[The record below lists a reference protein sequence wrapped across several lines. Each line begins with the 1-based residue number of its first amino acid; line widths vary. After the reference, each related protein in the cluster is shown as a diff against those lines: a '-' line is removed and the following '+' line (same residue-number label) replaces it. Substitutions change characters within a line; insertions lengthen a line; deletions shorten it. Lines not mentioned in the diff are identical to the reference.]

1 MKKKILSKKLLI
13 VLTCFLIIQYHTKSQ
28 VVYINNAGKQTQY
41 DSSLFYSDKKPDIKL
56 KPTPVQNVKLLPSIF
71 SQRYELN
78 RKYLMSLEND
88 KLLQNFY
95 FEAGLSKAGNIML
108 NKDLNYK
115 DFYWGWES
123 PSNQLRG
130 HFLGHWLSAA
140 AYLYAETKDGE
151 VKAKADKIVQELAE
165 CQKINGGEWAGSI
178 PEKYFSIMTEA
189 KNWIWSPQYTIHK
202 TLMGLWDMYNVTGSP
217 KALEVLEKFADWFH
231 RWTGQQITNNKASAI
246 YGGETCGML
255 EIWANLYGIT
265 KKQKYLDLMER
276 YGNPDLFQALLRGE
290 DALSNEHA
298 NASIPWSHGS
308 ARTYEVTG
316 NSHWRDVTMGFW
328 KNAVIDRES
337 FCTGGQNAGE
347 YWIPP
352 RLLENFLCQ
361 NNQEHCTVYNMIRTA
376 DYLYRWTGD
385 IKYAD
390 YIERNIYNGIL
401 AQQNPNTGMVA
412 YFLPMAAG
420 FTKGGDKGWGTPTMD
435 FWCCH
440 GSLVQAQVRYLE
452 FIYFENADGI
462 IVSQYIPSEL
472 KWIKDNVNIN
482 LTQDFVAHE
491 YNRIPMGSRW
501 KMKYNIKTDKPVKFA
516 LQLRTP
522 WWSEQKAIIK
532 VNGTPES
539 ARAIN
544 GIFSIDRVWNND
556 EVLVEFPAK
565 VYCVPLPYSKNKYAF
580 MEGPIVLAGITDN
593 DQYLKGDVDNPQT
606 ILTREYEHEYKV
618 FPWKQSHYR
627 TVNQQV
633 NFRFIPLY
641 EISDERYTIYFP
653 VQK

>member
-1 MKKKILSKKLLI
+1 MEMVKKYLI
-13 VLTCFLIIQYHTKSQ
+13 VICLLSIICNYLFAQ
-28 VVYINNAGKQTQY
+28 VIYVNNAGKQMQY
-41 DSSLFYSDKKPDIKL
+41 DSSLFYSGQKPDIKL
-56 KPTPVQNVKLLPSIF
+56 KSVSVQNVKLLTSLF

-78 RKYLMSLEND
+78 KKYLMSLEND

-95 FEAGLSKAGNIML
+95 YEAGLSKTGYIML
-108 NKDLNYK
+108 NKNINYK

-123 PSNQLRG
+123 PGNQLRG

-140 AYLYAETKDGE
+140 AYMYAETKDEE
-151 VKAKADKIVQELAE
+151 VKARADKIVNELAE
-165 CQKINGGEWAGSI
+165 CQRINGGEWAGSI
-178 PEKYFSIMTEA
+178 PEKYFDFIASRQQ
-189 KNWIWSPQYTIHK
+189 IWSPQYTIHK
-202 TLMGLWDMYNVTGSP
+202 TLMGLWDMYSMTGSMQ
-217 KALEVLEKFADWFH
+217 ALEVLEKFADWFH
-231 RWTGQQITNNKASAI
+231 RWTGRQIANNNSEVI
-246 YGGETCGML
+246 YAGEAGGML
-255 EIWANLYGIT
+255 EIWANLFGLT

-276 YGNPDLFQALLRGE
+276 YGNPDLFQSLLKGE

-316 NSHWRDVTMGFW
+316 NSHWRDITMGFW

-352 RLLENFLCQ
+352 HELARFLCQ

-385 IKYAD
+385 VKYAD

-420 FTKGGDKGWGTPTMD
+420 YTKGGEKGWGTPTMD

-452 FIYFENADGI
+452 YIYYENANGI
-462 IVSQYIPSEL
+462 TVSQYIPSEL
-472 KWIKDNVNIN
+472 KWKNGDINVN
-482 LTQDFVAHE
+482 LKQDFIAHE
-491 YNRIPMGSRW
+491 YNRISMGNRW
-501 KMKYNIKTDKPVKFA
+501 RMKFNIKTDKPVKFA
-516 LQLRTP
+516 LQLRLP
-522 WWSEQKAIIK
+522 WWLQEKAIIK
-532 VNGTPES
+532 
-539 ARAIN
+539 IN
-544 GIFSIDRVWNND
+544 GVSESVNVLNGFISINREWNND
-556 EVLVEFPAK
+556 EIFIEFPTK
-565 VYCVPLPYSKNKYAF
+565 VYAVPLPDSKNTYAF

-593 DQYLKGDVDNPQT
+593 DVCLKGDVNNPES
-606 ILTREYEHEYKV
+606 ILSREYEHEYKV

-627 TVNQQV
+627 TVNQQANIYFV
-633 NFRFIPLY
+633 PLY
-641 EISDERYTIYFP
+641 EIADERYTIYFP

>member
-1 MKKKILSKKLLI
+1 
-13 VLTCFLIIQYHTKSQ
+13 
-28 VVYINNAGKQTQY
+28 
-41 DSSLFYSDKKPDIKL
+41 
-56 KPTPVQNVKLLPSIF
+56 
-71 SQRYELN
+71 
-78 RKYLMSLEND
+78 
-88 KLLQNFY
+88 
-95 FEAGLSKAGNIML
+95 
-108 NKDLNYK
+108 
-115 DFYWGWES
+115 
-123 PSNQLRG
+123 
-130 HFLGHWLSAA
+130 
-140 AYLYAETKDGE
+140 
-151 VKAKADKIVQELAE
+151 
-165 CQKINGGEWAGSI
+165 
-178 PEKYFSIMTEA
+178 
-189 KNWIWSPQYTIHK
+189 
-202 TLMGLWDMYNVTGSP
+202 
-217 KALEVLEKFADWFH
+217 
-231 RWTGQQITNNKASAI
+231 
-246 YGGETCGML
+246 
-255 EIWANLYGIT
+255 
-265 KKQKYLDLMER
+265 
-276 YGNPDLFQALLRGE
+276 
-290 DALSNEHA
+290 
-298 NASIPWSHGS
+298 
-308 ARTYEVTG
+308 
-316 NSHWRDVTMGFW
+316 
-328 KNAVIDRES
+328 
-337 FCTGGQNAGE
+337 
-347 YWIPP
+347 
-352 RLLENFLCQ
+352 
-361 NNQEHCTVYNMIRTA
+361 
-376 DYLYRWTGD
+376 
-385 IKYAD
+385 
-390 YIERNIYNGIL
+390 
-401 AQQNPNTGMVA
+401 MVA